1 MKIRLTNGE
10 EFSLLMVVGGQKYIQ
25 GASRDCLS
33 FVFADTVSMDEV
45 DRIFSEDNCEVVT
58 IIGDDNSEA
67 THKGYV
73 IRAEL
78 KKSVETAEKETPDA
92 PTEIVNR
99 IIVSMAQRTYAEA
112 KLAEN
117 TAVLSELLGGN

>member
-1 MKIRLTNGE
+1 MKIILTNGTE
-10 EFSLLMVVGGQKYIQ
+10 LNPLMVTGGSRYVQS
-25 GASRDCLS
+25 ANRDCLS
-33 FVFADTVSMDEV
+33 FVFDGTVSMDEM
-45 DRIFSEDNCEVVT
+45 DSIFSEANCETIT

-67 THKGYV
+67 IHKGYA

-78 KKSVETAEKETPDA
+78 KKSIETVERETPDA
-92 PTEIVNR
+92 LTETVNR
-99 IIVSMAQRTYAEA
+99 IIVSMAQRTYAET

>member
-10 EFSLLMVVGGQKYIQ
+10 ELSLIMVMGGQKYIQ

-33 FVFADTVSMDEV
+33 FIFDDTVSMDEV
-45 DRIFSEDNCEVVT
+45 DRIFTEENCETIT

-67 THKGYV
+67 IHKGYA

-78 KKSVETAEKETPDA
+78 KKSIETVERETPDA
-92 PTEIVNR
+92 LTETVNR
-99 IIVSMAQRTYAEA
+99 IIVSMAQRTYAET